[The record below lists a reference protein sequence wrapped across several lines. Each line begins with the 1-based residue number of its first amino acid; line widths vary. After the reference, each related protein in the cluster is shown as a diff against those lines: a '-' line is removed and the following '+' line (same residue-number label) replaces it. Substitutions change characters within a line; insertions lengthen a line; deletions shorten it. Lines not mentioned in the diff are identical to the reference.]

1 MTLLTARWRSANGL
15 RKTLAVVA
23 ASAGVVLAAWAW
35 TVPGARAA
43 MWPAVACL
51 VSGSLLAVSRWPIH
65 DCIVLGVFLSI
76 PAGVYWGD
84 TRLASVASCAASAV
98 WAGGQAVAR
107 EQPYRTF
114 YVVMTAF
121 SALFVGLWLGS

>member
-1 MTLLTARWRSANGL
+1 MTLLTVRWRSANGL
-15 RKTLAVVA
+15 RKTLAIA
-23 ASAGVVLAAWAW
+23 TASAGVTLAAWALI
-35 TVPGARAA
+35 VPGARAA

-65 DCIVLGVFLSI
+65 DCVVMGVFSSI

-84 TRLASVASCAASAV
+84 ARLVEVASCAASAV
-98 WAGGQAVAR
+98 WAGGQAVAQ

-121 SALFVGLWLGS
+121 SALFVGLWLGN